1 MYFLFCKNNR
11 HKFTVINCKKYFSRI
26 MQFITV
32 KLQKSFCGYVQGFTV
47 KTDSKNSRYNEDL
60 DNEQSRL

>member
-11 HKFTVINCKKYFSRI
+11 YKFTVIICKKYLSRI

-32 KLQKSFCGYVQGFTV
+32 KLQKNFCGYVQGFTV

>member
-11 HKFTVINCKKYFSRI
+11 HKFTVINCKKYLSRI

-47 KTDSKNSRYNEDL
+47 KTDSKNSRYNED
-60 DNEQSRL
+60 NEQSRL